1 MATVTSTKTAAKP
14 GVGPGWPKPP
24 GNNGSNGNGRGK
36 HFGGRRRF
44 SKDTYRIAVWMLL
57 AAIVMIF
64 AALASSYIVLSGNP
78 EWQPVRMPRA
88 FMLSTGLILISSV
101 TMTAARRQLQRGQSR
116 NCQVWLLVTLLLGL
130 AFLASQYA
138 GWKQLVSAG
147 VFVSGN
153 PHSSFYYLFTA
164 VHGVH
169 LLGGLTALA
178 YLAVRSG
185 WAGWAGRALVGEAN
199 EKRAAAAEAV
209 ALYWHFMD
217 GLWVCLF
224 LLLWLWK

>member
-1 MATVTSTKTAAKP
+1 VATVTSTKTAAKP

-36 HFGGRRRF
+36 WFGGRKPF
-44 SKDTYRIAVWMLL
+44 SKDTYRITVWILL
-57 AAIVMIF
+57 AAIVMMF
-64 AALASSYIVLSGNP
+64 VALASSYIILSGNP

-88 FMLSTGLILISSV
+88 FMFSTGLILISSV
-101 TMTAARRQLQRGQSR
+101 TMTAARRQLQRGQR
-116 NCQVWLLVTLLLGL
+116 RKHQVWLLVTLLIGL
-130 AFLASQYA
+130 AFLAVQYA
-138 GWKQLVSAG
+138 GWRQLVSAG
-147 VFVSGN
+147 AFISSN
-153 PHSSFYYLFTA
+153 PHSSFYYLFTGA
-164 VHGVH
+164 HGVH

-178 YLAVRSG
+178 YLAARSG
-185 WAGWAGRALVGEAN
+185 QVLVGEAS
-199 EKRAAAAEAV
+199 EKRSAATDAV

>member
-1 MATVTSTKTAAKP
+1 VATVTSTKTAAKP

-36 HFGGRRRF
+36 WYGRRKPF
-44 SKDTYRIAVWMLL
+44 SKDTYRITVWILL
-57 AAIVMIF
+57 AAIVMMF
-64 AALASSYIVLSGNP
+64 VALASSYIVLSGNP

-88 FMLSTGLILISSV
+88 FMFSTGLILISSV
-101 TMTAARRQLQRGQSR
+101 TMTAARRQLQQGQR
-116 NCQVWLLVTLLLGL
+116 RKHQLWLLTTLLLGL
-130 AFLASQYA
+130 AFLAVQYA

-147 VFVSGN
+147 AFVSGN
-153 PHSSFYYLFTA
+153 PHSSFYYLFTGA
-164 VHGVH
+164 HGVH
-169 LLGGLTALA
+169 LLGGLTALG
-178 YLAVRSG
+178 YLAARSG
-185 WAGWAGRALVGEAN
+185 RVLAGEAD
-199 EKRAAAAEAV
+199 EKRSAATDAV

>member
-1 MATVTSTKTAAKP
+1 VATVTSTKTAAKP

-36 HFGGRRRF
+36 WYGGRKPF
-44 SKDTYRIAVWMLL
+44 SKDTYRITVWILL
-57 AAIVMIF
+57 AAIVMMF
-64 AALASSYIVLSGNP
+64 VALASSYIVLSGNP

-88 FMLSTGLILISSV
+88 FMFSTGLILISSV
-101 TMTAARRQLQRGQSR
+101 TMTAARRQLQLGQR
-116 NCQVWLLVTLLLGL
+116 RKHQLWLLTTLLLGL
-130 AFLASQYA
+130 AFLAIQYA

-147 VFVSGN
+147 AFVSGN
-153 PHSSFYYLFTA
+153 PHSSFYYLFTGA
-164 VHGVH
+164 HGVH
-169 LLGGLTALA
+169 LLGGLTALG
-178 YLAVRSG
+178 YLAARSG
-185 WAGWAGRALVGEAN
+185 RVLAGEAD
-199 EKRAAAAEAV
+199 EKRSAATDAI